1 MNAVDYYKSGYSCS
15 ESIVKEAIDLG
26 LCDESL
32 LPVATSLLAALPCIS
47 VVERTAIEWLIG
59 PISTLAHENSK
70 IKDKVRNNSFFIYNS
85 FIDKCM

>member
-1 MNAVDYYKSGYSCS
+1 MTSMLSPKISLTDSTAV
-15 ESIVKEAIDLG
+15 ATLG
-26 LCDESL
+26 IELISS

-70 IKDKVRNNSFFIYNS
+70 IKDKVSNNSFFIYNS